1 MTNEYWPFFVLVAFA
16 AVVYAVTIIW
26 TEYVSPDMEIGSS
39 EEAETIEKLLVIK
52 AAQILAASRQIERT
66 HEEEKKLHLAS
77 SAK

>member
-1 MTNEYWPFFVLVAFA
+1 MNEYWPFLVLIAFA
-16 AVVYAVTIIW
+16 AVVYTVTIIW
-26 TEYVSPDMEIGSS
+26 TEYVSPDAEIESS
-39 EEAETIEKLLVIK
+39 GEAETIEKLLVIK

>member
-1 MTNEYWPFFVLVAFA
+1 MNEYWPFFVLVAFA
-16 AVVYAVTIIW
+16 AVVYVVTIIW
-26 TEYVSPDMEIGSS
+26 TEYVSPDMEIESS

>member
-1 MTNEYWPFFVLVAFA
+1 MNEYWPFFVLVAFA

-26 TEYVSPDMEIGSS
+26 TEYVSPDMEIESS
-39 EEAETIEKLLVIK
+39 EAETIEKLLVIK